1 MCHTE
6 VVLKGLGAT
15 SWAVAFAIR
24 SERTRQKV
32 SLRDLAKRLPE
43 DAKLSHA
50 TLSEIERGDRR
61 VSVDDLTA
69 LAAALGVSPVTF
81 LLPYDPSSPPPDP
94 QTVPARL
101 TGTPEVPLNQLVNW
115 VRGDA
120 SLDTDADAHTTEA
133 FRRGALPPWLWRQDE
148 SHG

>member
-1 MCHTE
+1 MWHTE
-6 VVLKGLGAT
+6 AVLKGLGAT

-69 LAAALGVSPVTF
+69 LAAALNVSPVTF
-81 LLPYDPSSPPPDP
+81 LLPVDPAVPPPDP
-94 QTVPARL
+94 HAVDARL
-101 TGTPEVPLNQLVNW
+101 TGTPNVPLDVLVDW
-115 VRGDA
+115 IRGDA
-120 SLDTDADAHTTEA
+120 PLDPDADAHTTET
-133 FRRGALPPWLWRQDE
+133 FRRGALPRWLWTKE
-148 SHG
+148 T